1 MGACR
6 RRGVPRCPPHDS
18 LASVQKKEECV
29 KRPIGITIIALVEL
43 LAAIVLVLGA
53 ATLLLGNQSQAN
65 QQALAMAHLASTRQT
80 EVSIGVFALIL
91 GAIELLVA
99 VGLFQ
104 LKGWAWGLAVLVS
117 GANVVFGV
125 LDLVNRVAL
134 TQSAQVS
141 LIVSLLVLL
150 YLLTPRLPLAFFNSP

>member
-1 MGACR
+1 M
-6 RRGVPRCPPHDS
+6 
-18 LASVQKKEECV
+18 
-29 KRPIGITIIALVEL
+29 KRPIGVTIIALVQL

-53 ATLLLGNQSQAN
+53 ATLLLGNQSQAS
-65 QQALAMAHLASTRQT
+65 QQALAMAHLAVTRQT
-80 EVSIGVFALIL
+80 EVSIGIFALIL

-104 LKGWAWGLAVLVS
+104 LKGWAWGLAVLVV

-134 TQSAQVS
+134 TQSQQVS
-141 LIVSLLVLL
+141 MIVSLLVLI
-150 YLLTPRLPLAFFNSP
+150 YLLMPGVREAFFNRPAHA

>member
-1 MGACR
+1 M
-6 RRGVPRCPPHDS
+6 
-18 LASVQKKEECV
+18 
-29 KRPIGITIIALVEL
+29 KRPIGITIIALVQL

-125 LDLVNRVAL
+125 LDLVNRIAL
-134 TQSAQVS
+134 TQSEQVS
-141 LIVSLLVLL
+141 LIVSLLVLV
-150 YLLTPRLPLAFFNSP
+150 YLLTPGVREAFFNKPAHA